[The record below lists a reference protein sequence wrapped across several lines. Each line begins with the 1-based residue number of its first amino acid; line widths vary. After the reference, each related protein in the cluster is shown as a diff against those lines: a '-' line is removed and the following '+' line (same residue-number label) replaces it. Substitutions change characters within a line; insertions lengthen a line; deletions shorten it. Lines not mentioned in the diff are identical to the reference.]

1 MNRKPDNFTLINRYL
16 NEELTEPESKAL
28 ELEMESNPGLAAEL
42 KFHLEVEQAI
52 QEKDVESLRE
62 NMNRIIKA
70 QALTGSEEIEDEL
83 IFSDSYNFGLADELG
98 NAQNLKAR
106 INIDD
111 IINFHHSFPKIHL
124 YQHLIA
130 AKENIYQFYKEQQEH
145 GYKKD
150 HEFMSPMDDALFED
164 IKDAIT
170 ENDVLDLRANMKQIA
185 SSVSLHCHSTESI
198 HDYVDDAMDWEQ
210 RNRFEEDLR
219 LDKALANEVHLY
231 MEVDQA
237 LGESDVMD
245 LRASLQDIKQSTRMF
260 TSGIEEIEG
269 YLNNELTEQQIALFE
284 DELIYNKN
292 LSAEIELV
300 KDIDRS
306 LLENDIMQLRN
317 NLRKIT
323 NENINEKKA
332 EQSIAGRFWHRKMA
346 VSVVAASLIML
357 LGITGLIR
365 YTSDSNIYQD
375 YYTKYETVGV
385 SRSQESMSDKTFTLA
400 LQKYNKQDY
409 QSALNLLQEV
419 ISKDQNNMASHFYSG
434 ISLQELGKYKNAIEE
449 YEIVVIDK
457 DNLFIEQ
464 AEWYIGLCYVQTR
477 EDKKALKQFKKIAN
491 GNGFYKEKAVAILR
505 KMKNNS

>member
-16 NEELTEPESKAL
+16 NEELTEPEAKGL
-28 ELEMESNPGLAAEL
+28 EKEMESNPGLAAEL

-52 QEKDVESLRE
+52 QEKDVESLRD
-62 NMNRIIKA
+62 NMKKILHH
-70 QALTGSEEIEDEL
+70 QAITKDEDLEEEL
-83 IFSDSYNFGLADELG
+83 IHADSLNFELADELG
-98 NAQNLKAR
+98 HIQNFKAR
-106 INIDD
+106 LNIDD
-111 IINFHHSFPKIHL
+111 IINFNHSFPKIHL

-145 GYKKD
+145 SYKKD
-150 HEFMSPMDDALFED
+150 HEFLSPMDDALFED

-170 ENDVLDLRANMKQIA
+170 ENDVRDLRANMKQIA
-185 SSVSLHCHSTESI
+185 SSVSLHCHSTDSI

-210 RNRFEEDLR
+210 RNRFEEDLK
-219 LDKALANEVHLY
+219 LDKALAQEVHLY
-231 MEVDQA
+231 KEVNQA
-237 LGESDVMD
+237 VGESDIMD
-245 LRASLQDIKQSTRMF
+245 LRASLQDIRQSTRMF
-260 TSGIEEIEG
+260 TSGIEEIED

-284 DELIYNKN
+284 DELIYNKD
-292 LSAEIELV
+292 LSAEIDLI

-306 LLENDIMQLRN
+306 IQENDIMQLRN
-317 NLRKIT
+317 NLRSIANK
-323 NENINEKKA
+323 NINEKQA

-346 VSVVAASLIML
+346 ISVVAASLIML
-357 LGITGLIR
+357 VGITGLIR
-365 YTSDSNIYQD
+365 YSSDSNIYQD

-385 SRSQESMSDKTFTLA
+385 SRSQESMSDKTFSLA

-419 ISKDQNNMASHFYSG
+419 ISKDPNNMASHFYSG

-449 YEIVVIDK
+449 YEIVAIDK
-457 DNLFIEQ
+457 DNLFLEQ
-464 AEWYIGLCYVQTR
+464 AEWYIGLCYLQTR
-477 EDKKALKQFKKIAN
+477 EDKKAHKQFKKIAN